1 VFTGRHRDDWRD
13 CRLSQ
18 TLNCQKVF

>member
-1 VFTGRHRDDWRD
+1 VFTRLFDDDWRD